1 MYFDNMSDE
10 IFAKLMDRYIN
21 SEYIINLKQQL
32 FNMDGLISYE
42 NHEKELEELGKKHK
56 KKIAELEE
64 IRSKEQAALKE
75 QYNIKLAALE
85 AEINKLKQENTDIVH
100 KCSREIKA
108 IENEAMQKVDSLTY
122 MVNTLKQEKI
132 EQQKLI
138 EEKDNKIKSFSDKYD
153 DFEKI
158 YKKYKELPDTIR
170 NGLAAAFSC
179 GDDFKSFL
187 FGAVQESHLDSV
199 WKYISYVIN
208 SRQVTEEQA
217 EILNELFEFAF
228 HAIEQG
234 NRNPDYALIKV
245 AVGDNFSPLNMG
257 RVEGSKQQGY
267 VSKQWLA
274 GYCYRTS
281 GKTVNPALVMIE

>member
-1 MYFDNMSDE
+1 MDFDNMSDE
-10 IFAKLMDRYIN
+10 IFAEFMDRYIK
-21 SEYIINLKQQL
+21 SKYFINLKQNL
-32 FNMDGLISYE
+32 FNMGGLISSDNYE
-42 NHEKELEELGKKHK
+42 RELEELGKKHK

-64 IRSKEQAALKE
+64 IHSREQAELKE
-75 QYNIKLAALE
+75 QYDTKIAALE
-85 AEINKLKQENTDIVH
+85 AEINKLKQEKSDIVN
-100 KCSREIKA
+100 KCNGDMTA
-108 IENEAMQKVDSLTY
+108 IRNEARQKVDLLTDT
-122 MVNTLKQEKI
+122 VNTLEQEKI
-132 EQQKLI
+132 EYQKLI

-170 NGLAAAFSC
+170 SGLAAAFSC

-199 WKYISYVIN
+199 WKYISYAIN
-208 SRQVTEEQA
+208 SRQVTETQA

-257 RVEGSKQQGY
+257 RVEGSRQQGY

-281 GKTVNPALVMIE
+281 GKTINPALVMIE

>member
-1 MYFDNMSDE
+1 MCFDNMSDE
-10 IFAKLMDRYIN
+10 VFAELMDRYIR
-21 SEYIINLKQQL
+21 SKHFINLKQNL
-32 FNMDGLISYE
+32 FNMDGLISSDNYE
-42 NHEKELEELGKKHK
+42 RDIEELGKKHK
-56 KKIAELEE
+56 KKIDELK
-64 IRSKEQAALKE
+64 KEYSEKHNELKE
-75 QYNIKLAALE
+75 KYDKKIEELK
-85 AEINKLKQENTDIVH
+85 AE
-100 KCSREIKA
+100 
-108 IENEAMQKVDSLTY
+108 VDSLTSTL
-122 MVNTLKQEKI
+122 NTLEHEKA

-217 EILNELFEFAF
+217 ENLNELFEFAF